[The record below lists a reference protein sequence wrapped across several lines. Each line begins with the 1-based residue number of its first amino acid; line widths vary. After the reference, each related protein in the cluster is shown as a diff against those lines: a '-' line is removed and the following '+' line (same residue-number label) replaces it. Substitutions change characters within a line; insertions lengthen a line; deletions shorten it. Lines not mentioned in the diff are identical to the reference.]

1 MKIETPLLRRLG
13 PIPFWRG
20 EKKCLPELDRLYKK
34 AHSFAIEQSQAI
46 CAFSAS
52 TEGNVRSERMKRRS
66 STAIVSHPSKNEAS
80 EKGKCTSKT
89 ASCHARDPNVGATP

>member
-34 AHSFAIEQSQAI
+34 AHSFAIEQREKRVLS
-46 CAFSAS
+46 S
-52 TEGNVRSERMKRRS
+52 VRSQDIS
-66 STAIVSHPSKNEAS
+66 
-80 EKGKCTSKT
+80 
-89 ASCHARDPNVGATP
+89 